1 MLEKNERLAV
11 AFSYFKAVK
20 NAADKK
26 LKKLYAEPVFN
37 WVTRFKDH
45 KVEIGDALKLYN
57 TPILAEPEGQGL
69 DTDRMATDLQK
80 NLPQFSAVDL
90 AKLIDAGVVGI
101 SVRDPENLAK
111 ILVDRGISPGYTV
124 VVPAIAAGWTNELR
138 DVVLNEG
145 RLTGLVASSGLK
157 TNLLE
162 LMDKVASDITTP
174 AQLKKVPQP
183 GKVALTVKKK

>member
-1 MLEKNERLAV
+1 MLEKNEKLAV

-37 WVTRFKDH
+37 WVTRFKGH

-57 TPILAEPEGQGL
+57 TPILAEPEGTGL

-90 AKLIDAGVVGI
+90 AKLIDSGVVGI
-101 SVRDPENLAK
+101 SVRDPEKLAEV
-111 ILVDRGISPGYTV
+111 LVGRGISPGYTV

-162 LMDKVASDITTP
+162 LMDKVAAEITTP
-174 AQLKKVPQP
+174 PQLKKVPQP
-183 GKVALTVKKK
+183 GKVALTAKKK

>member
-1 MLEKNERLAV
+1 MLEKHEKLAV

-57 TPILAEPEGQGL
+57 TPVLAVPEGSGL
-69 DTDRMATDLQK
+69 DTDRMATDLQA
-80 NLPQFSAVDL
+80 NLPSFSATDL
-90 AKLIDAGVVGI
+90 ARLIDAGIVGI
-101 SVRDPENLAK
+101 SVRDPEQLAT
-111 ILVDRGISPGYTV
+111 ILVGRGISPGYTV
-124 VVPAIAAGWTNELR
+124 VIPAIAAGWSNELR

-145 RLTGLVASSGLK
+145 KLVGLVGSSGLK

-162 LMDKVASDITTP
+162 LIDKVSAEITTP
-174 AQLKKVPQP
+174 PLLKKVPKP
-183 GKVALTVKKK
+183 GMVALGAKKK